1 MVTSIAEDSTVQ
13 AAVYACLGKCADV
26 ELIFGACVTALQ
38 LPEPSPAHALGPA
51 LVTITPTAAPPSGET
66 APAPAGLG
74 RAPRVVRARL
84 VVGADGA
91 GSAVR
96 RMAGLGTWGWGY
108 GQEAVVCTVRGRRVG
123 DPPYIHTTCWPV
135 FVCTAASPLVSPS
148 HSPS

>member
-51 LVTITPTAAPPSGET
+51 LVTITPTPTPTAAPPSGET

-108 GQEAVVCTVRGRRVG
+108 GQEAVVCTVRGRRA
-123 DPPYIHTTCWPV
+123 PPL
-135 FVCTAASPLVSPS
+135 SPPSLSPS
-148 HSPS
+148 LS